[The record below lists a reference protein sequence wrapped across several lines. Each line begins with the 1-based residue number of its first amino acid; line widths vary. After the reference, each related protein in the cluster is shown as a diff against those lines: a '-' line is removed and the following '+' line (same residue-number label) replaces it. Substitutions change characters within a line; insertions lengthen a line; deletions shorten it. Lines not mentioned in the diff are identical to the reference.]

1 MAAHKPTVD
10 QRDDTSLPGGAR
22 QYVPIG
28 LSEGVAPV
36 HMHAL
41 YIYTVMS
48 FIVRCYHCT
57 RNDTAVWF
65 PPQSSRHVASSPRG
79 TPERAQS
86 AERRQGEL
94 AAVRSPVLVLHPLPC
109 IAPHDSHSCR
119 YINIL
124 NTVTKMSK
132 IKEIKN

>member
-65 PPQSSRHVASSPRG
+65 PPQSSRHVAPAVPVGRLRERSQLRDDRESSRL
-79 TPERAQS
+79 S
-86 AERRQGEL
+86 
-94 AAVRSPVLVLHPLPC
+94 AVRSSSCTPC
-109 IAPHDSHSCR
+109 PA
-119 YINIL
+119 
-124 NTVTKMSK
+124 
-132 IKEIKN
+132 